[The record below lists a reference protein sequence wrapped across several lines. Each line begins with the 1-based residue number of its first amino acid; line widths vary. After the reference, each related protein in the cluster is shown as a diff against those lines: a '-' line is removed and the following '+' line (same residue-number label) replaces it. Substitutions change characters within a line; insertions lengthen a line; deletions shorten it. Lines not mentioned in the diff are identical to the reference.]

1 MKHAAAIL
9 LMLTAAPAMAGDAC
23 VTTPVPIPD
32 FDPAGVTVPIEVSA
46 GAGEIISAIEID
58 LEITHPW
65 VGDLV
70 VTLESPTGAI
80 VTLLDRPG
88 IPSDGFPG
96 PFGCG
101 GRDIAATFTDTA
113 ATPAEDICAYAPQPV
128 LTGSVLPSDPLSLFA
143 GQPAA
148 GTWLLHLADIP
159 SYDVGQL
166 DSACLRITTAPACP
180 ADISGDGLLNFFDLS
195 QFLAAFS
202 AGDLTADFNKD
213 GIVDFFDISA
223 FLGAFVAGCP

>member
-1 MKHAAAIL
+1 MKHPAAIL
-9 LMLTAAPAMAGDAC
+9 LVLTAVPAIAGDAC

-32 FDPAGVTVPIEVSA
+32 FDPAGVVVPIEFSA
-46 GAGEIISAIEID
+46 GAGEIVSAIEVD

-65 VGDLV
+65 VGDLII
-70 VTLESPTGAI
+70 TLESPSGVI

-101 GRDIAATFTDTA
+101 GRDIAATFTDA
-113 ATPAEDICAYAPQPV
+113 ANTPAEDICAYAPRPV
-128 LTGSVLPSDPLSLFA
+128 LTGPVLPSDPLDAFT

-159 SYDVGQL
+159 SYDVGTL
-166 DSACLRITTAPACP
+166 ESVCLHITTTPACP
-180 ADISGDGLLNFFDLS
+180 ADLNGDGLLNFFDIS
-195 QFLAAFS
+195 QFLGAFS
-202 AGDLTADFNKD
+202 AGDPAADFNAD
-213 GIVDFFDISA
+213 GLIDFFDVSA
-223 FLGAFVAGCP
+223 FLGAFAAGCP